1 MIRWYHWVLF
11 AAVVLVALAMSWY
24 SMMDLAINSFSLP
37 WLLSAGLSLAF
48 DGGAIFLGMMSIEY
62 AKTQD
67 SGAWAELWTF
77 IFVLGSVYINV
88 QHANLTNYGIVGMV
102 MFGAAPVI
110 AGVMLKVLLS
120 FITRQQRRTSG
131 RVVDRLPS
139 VGWLTWVRYYRQTWK
154 LMSVAMQKRLVD
166 AADKLDMPSDKHA
179 IFVGQA
185 EVQQDIIDIPVID
198 TTKTELTSTEVV
210 HDNVK
215 SSGLMPIEVHDN
227 VQPIIDMPRTEQ
239 DIDDIV
245 YEGVLLTT
253 PPWLPRE
260 QTMSLAKIA
269 EICIQNGMTDTST
282 ILSWAR
288 DIKRSDIQY
297 GTMYKSV
304 QRAKKKVQP

>member
-1 MIRWYHWVLF
+1 MSMKLAFKNWKTKLLKLKNTLRRNFKNPTMKALQQEHKSKTHTEGQHMIKWYHWLLF
-11 AAVVLVALAMSWY
+11 ALVVLVSLAMSWY
-24 SMMDLAINSFSLP
+24 SMMDLATNSFSLP

-67 SGAWAELWTF
+67 SGAWAEFWTF
-77 IFVLGSVYINV
+77 VFVVGSVYINV
-88 QHANLTNYGIVGMV
+88 QHANLTDYGLVGMI

-139 VGWLTWVRYYRQTWK
+139 VGWLTWIRYYRQTWK

-185 EVQQDIIDIPVID
+185 QVQQDIIDI
-198 TTKTELTSTEVV
+198 
-210 HDNVK
+210 
-215 SSGLMPIEVHDN
+215 
-227 VQPIIDMPRTEQ
+227 
-239 DIDDIV
+239 
-245 YEGVLLTT
+245 
-253 PPWLPRE
+253 
-260 QTMSLAKIA
+260 
-269 EICIQNGMTDTST
+269 
-282 ILSWAR
+282 
-288 DIKRSDIQY
+288 
-297 GTMYKSV
+297 
-304 QRAKKKVQP
+304 